1 MSGCKLYVQSH
12 ESWTVFFQRWS
23 SEQMSG
29 NVTFLIWSC
38 FYNGR
43 RRAEKFW
50 GQLDVWVACSGKHP
64 RIWHRSTYSALTT
77 PTFGVQSHWKHKPG
91 TSILHPFWLVN
102 GWKWRYHQPLVQ
114 MTPILLQWCLFIT
127 RTPKHFKSPN
137 LGQWVIWVLAVKSR
151 ITPQAIRRAC
161 RSLHFLRSSVAR
173 RSCQGLSFGAE
184 LEKCKLRHAYSIHI
198 LKTPLLGLSDD
209 HLCNFSRALNLQVTV
224 CLVYTTYYIICYKG
238 ALHAAHVQE
247 HMKLE
252 LQT

>member
-114 MTPILLQWCLFIT
+114 MTPILLQWCLLLQGPHNT
-127 RTPKHFKSPN
+127 SHHP
-137 LGQWVIWVLAVKSR
+137 IWASEWPEVKFWLWKVGF
-151 ITPQAIRRAC
+151 TPQAIRRAC
-161 RSLHFLRSSVAR
+161 RSLHFLRSGVAR
-173 RSCQGLSFGAE
+173 RWCQGLSFGAD

-198 LKTPLLGLSDD
+198 
-209 HLCNFSRALNLQVTV
+209 
-224 CLVYTTYYIICYKG
+224 
-238 ALHAAHVQE
+238 
-247 HMKLE
+247 
-252 LQT
+252 